1 MNKKGRRK
9 KIHKERFAYYIEEYG
24 RLVFT
29 ICYSFVRNY
38 FDAENLAQETFLSAY
53 RNIGK
58 FDGKNPK
65 SWLCTIA
72 ANKCRDFLKS
82 TAAKKCVS
90 LSEGLPEP
98 LEHHAVSPEDIVL
111 EREMEERLYWMCS
124 KLREPYK
131 TVAMNYFCDNLKLSE
146 VAANTGQKL
155 KTLQMRLYRAKQ
167 ILRKLWEE
175 EFNEQSC

>member
-1 MNKKGRRK
+1 
-9 KIHKERFAYYIEEYG
+9 
-24 RLVFT
+24 LVFT

-58 FDGKNPK
+58 FDGKNLK

-82 TAAKKCVS
+82 KAAKEYVS
-90 LSEGLPEP
+90 LSGDV
-98 LEHHAVSPEDIVL
+98 LEQLEYDMDSPENIVL
-111 EREMEERLYWMCS
+111 EKEMEERIYGMCC
-124 KLREPYK
+124 KLHEPYK
-131 TVAMNYFCDNLKLSE
+131 TVAINYFCNNLKLSE
-146 VAANTGQKL
+146 VAASSGQKL
-155 KTLQMRLYRAKQ
+155 KTLQVRLYRAKQ

>member
-1 MNKKGRRK
+1 
-9 KIHKERFAYYIEEYG
+9 
-24 RLVFT
+24 
-29 ICYSFVRNY
+29 
-38 FDAENLAQETFLSAY
+38 LSAY

-65 SWLCTIA
+65 GWLCAIA
-72 ANKCRDFLKS
+72 ANKCRDFLKK

-90 LSEGLPEP
+90 LSEGFPGR
-98 LEHHAVSPEDIVL
+98 LEHYMGSPEDIVL
-111 EREMEERLYWMCS
+111 EKEMEERLYGMCS

-131 TVAMNYFCDNLKLSE
+131 TVAINYFCDNLKLSE

-175 EFNEQSC
+175 EFDEQSC